1 MENLFV
7 ACARPRNLRIIP
19 AMESTKTFDRVL
31 FGIML
36 GLLPPLV
43 LGVFAVFLWFIPC
56 GQKGAPASYITVG
69 LGIGLAFDAFF
80 LRGALRRLYSLPKL
94 LVILAFLAYNAGI
107 FGMFM
112 GVPVFNIL
120 LALPAGSYW
129 GKRILAENTAME
141 RRPLLTKRA
150 SLFTGMVMILVCSAS
165 AAIALNDPY
174 TADSLR
180 SMLGLGFE
188 VTRPMLLAL
197 IGFGGSLLV
206 SGQYLVTR
214 ATILAALRAETL
226 KTAER

>member
-1 MENLFV
+1 MGS
-7 ACARPRNLRIIP
+7 A
-19 AMESTKTFDRVL
+19 KTFDRVL

-43 LGVFAVFLWFIPC
+43 LGAFAVSLWFLPA
-56 GQKGAPASYITVG
+56 GQKGAPAAYMAVG
-69 LGIGLAFDAFF
+69 LGIGLVFDALF
-80 LRGALRRLYSLPKL
+80 LKRAARNLYSLPKL
-94 LVILAFLAYNAGI
+94 LVILAFLVYNIGI

-120 LALPAGSYW
+120 LALPAGYYC
-129 GKRILAENTAME
+129 GKRILVENTAME

-150 SLFTGMVMILVCSAS
+150 SLFTGMAMILVCSAS

-174 TADSLR
+174 TADNLR

-214 ATILAALRAETL
+214 ATILATLRADAL
-226 KTAER
+226 KNGGMLNRDEGG